1 MRLERRR
8 GICLFISFTVSS
20 ILALTNSHTVV
31 YTFTLVLCV
40 VSVLSLS
47 IDWVHQPHAR
57 KHKTVLLFF
66 IHKHANICSR
76 LNRYLYPGLVLF

>member
-20 ILALTNSHTVV
+20 ILVLTNSHTVV

-47 IDWVHQPHAR
+47 IDWVHQPHER
-57 KHKTVLLFF
+57 TQTQNSF
-66 IHKHANICSR
+66 IF
-76 LNRYLYPGLVLF
+76 LNSQTYVHC